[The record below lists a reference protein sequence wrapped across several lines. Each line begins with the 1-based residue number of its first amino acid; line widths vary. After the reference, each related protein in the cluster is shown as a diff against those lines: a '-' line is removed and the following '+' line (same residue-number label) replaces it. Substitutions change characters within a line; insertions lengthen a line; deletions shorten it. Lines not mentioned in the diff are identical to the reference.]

1 MSEVTQSR
9 GNTENTE
16 GAAAASEGEDGQD
29 HHHMETASCEQRHEV
44 KQSEGNTKVTILVRE
59 LTTATG
65 EEPGRLLWERATE
78 WQV

>member
-1 MSEVTQSR
+1 MSGVTQSR

-16 GAAAASEGEDGQD
+16 GVTAASEGEDGQD
-29 HHHMETASCEQRHEV
+29 HHHMETASSEQMHEV